1 MKIKHAMAVAGFGGF
16 YYDDQA
22 AIRKGAMQDGFI
34 YLGKAITKGYKSI
47 RQPGEVV
54 SIILVMEDGRIA
66 YGDCCAVT
74 YSGVAGREPLFTVE
88 KYVPMI
94 RRKVLPRLK
103 GLDLSSFKNDAQAFD
118 TMIIEGQRLH
128 AAIRYGITQAILDAH
143 ACSSN
148 LTMAE
153 VIAKEYQ
160 LNASKREIPVLVQT
174 GEERYMQA
182 DKAILKRADILPHGC
197 FNTLK
202 SIGTRGKKLMSYAM
216 WLKRRISEHAPSYLP
231 TIHFDV
237 YGTLGEAF
245 AGNKKD
251 IVQYLMKLEKCLQPY
266 KVQIE
271 YPVYTK
277 TKEEQIQVTGELKD
291 ILSDNNSNVKLIV
304 DEWCNTMQDVKEFVD
319 AKAMDIVHIKMPDLG
334 GINNAIEAVTY
345 CKRKGVFPYLGG
357 SCNETDQSARVS
369 VHVALATSPLQ
380 MLAKPG
386 MGVDEGLMIVRNEM
400 ARALGILRLRSMQ
413 SDKRITC

>member
-1 MKIKHAMAVAGFGGF
+1 MKIKHAMAVAGLGGF
-16 YYDDQA
+16 YYDDQT
-22 AIRKGAMQDGFI
+22 AIRKGAIQDGFI
-34 YLGKAITKGYKSI
+34 YLGKTITKGYKSI

-54 SIILVMEDGRIA
+54 SIILVMEDNSIA

-74 YSGVAGREPLFTVE
+74 YSGVAGREPLFTAQ
-88 KYVPMI
+88 KYVPII
-94 RRKVLPRLK
+94 RRNVLPKLK
-103 GLDLSSFKNDAQAFD
+103 GLSLSSFKNDVQEFD
-118 TMIIEGQRLH
+118 TMMIGGRRLH
-128 AAIRYGITQAILDAH
+128 AAIRYGVTQAILDAH

-148 LTMAE
+148 LTKAE
-153 VIAKEYQ
+153 VIAKAYQ
-160 LNASKREIPVLVQT
+160 LSVCKKEIPVLVQT

-182 DKAILKRADILPHGC
+182 DKAILKRADVLPHGC
-197 FNTLK
+197 FNTLQ
-202 SIGTRGKKLMSYAM
+202 SIGTRGKKLIRYAI

-245 AGNKKD
+245 AGDKDD
-251 IVQYLMKLEKCLQPY
+251 IVKYLIRLEKCLQPY

-277 TKEEQIQVTGELKD
+277 TKEEQIQLTGELKD
-291 ILSDNNSNVKLIV
+291 ILSNNNSNIRLIV
-304 DEWCNTMQDVKEFVD
+304 DEWCNTMQDIKDFVD
-319 AKAMDIVHIKMPDLG
+319 AKATDIVHIKMPDLG

-345 CKRKGVFPYLGG
+345 CKKKGVFPYLGG

-400 ARALGILRLRSMQ
+400 ARVLEVLRLRGIGSNKQ
-413 SDKRITC
+413 VIC